1 MRSVDGVGMK
11 LFLLKQR
18 VLQND
23 LRVLESNER
32 GSNDDNVDF
41 KTLRNFTI
49 FRVRKVNRYTTTRTS
64 TCMT

>member
-32 GSNDDNVDF
+32 GSNDDNVDC

-49 FRVRKVNRYTTTRTS
+49 FRVPKVNRYTTTRTS